1 MKIPL
6 EDSPFDEALDVV
18 VEKINKVE
26 KTYSGKINDT
36 DKEEQDTGV
45 ITAQDKCFFQ

>member
-6 EDSPFDEALDVV
+6 EDSPLDEALDVV

-36 DKEEQDTGV
+36 DKGEQDTGV